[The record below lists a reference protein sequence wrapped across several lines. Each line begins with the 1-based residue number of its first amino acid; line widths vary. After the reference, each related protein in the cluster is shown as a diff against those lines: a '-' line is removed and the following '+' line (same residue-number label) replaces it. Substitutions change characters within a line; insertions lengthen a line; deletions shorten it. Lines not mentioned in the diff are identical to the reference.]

1 MSQILRIQN
10 RIVHVPS
17 LARVRLVEST
27 MLKRPMVVV
36 QYEDADQ
43 VNFTYG
49 RRNWEEATKDYK
61 RLTTSME
68 LCRTALKSIPMLE
81 ADEKSKVTEVVEL
94 K

>member
-27 MLKRPMVVV
+27 ILKRPMVIV

-43 VNFTYG
+43 VNFSYG
-49 RRNWEEATKDYK
+49 RRKWEEATKDYK

-68 LCRTALKSIPMLE
+68 LCRQALKSIPMLE
-81 ADEKSKVTEVVEL
+81 ADETSKEVTEL

>member
-17 LARVRLVEST
+17 LARVRLVESPF
-27 MLKRPMVVV
+27 LKRPMVVV

-49 RRNWEEATKDYK
+49 RRHWDQATKDYK
-61 RLTTSME
+61 RLITSME
-68 LCRTALKSIPMLE
+68 LCREALKSIPMLE
-81 ADEKSKVTEVVEL
+81 ADETSKEIVDAEM

>member
-17 LARVRLVEST
+17 VARARLVESPI
-27 MLKRPMVVV
+27 MKRPMVVV

-43 VNFTYG
+43 INFSYG
-49 RRNWEEATKDYK
+49 RRHWDAATKDYK
-61 RLTTSME
+61 RLLTSME
-68 LCRTALKSIPMLE
+68 LCREALKSIPMLE
-81 ADEKSKVTEVVEL
+81 EEKSKEVVDVEM

>member
-27 MLKRPMVVV
+27 ILKRPMVVV

-49 RRNWEEATKDYK
+49 RRSWEEATKDYK

-68 LCRTALKSIPMLE
+68 LCRNALKSIPMLE
-81 ADEKSKVTEVVEL
+81 ADEKAKEIVDVEM